1 MRLVLLVATFAIAGL
16 AGVSSVAGAA
26 EDHPILPG
34 YWESVSKVSFPLPS
48 SKTDRK
54 CVSEDQINSYL
65 TGPSNPHYTCHYDK
79 RHVEDG
85 QATMEGDCVDSGVHA
100 KIKISGTYTATSF
113 QLTSHLQAVLGGLQ
127 IPITASIEA
136 HRLSG
141 ECPIGAK
148 VEGGPKVEGGD
159 RKEPTE

>member
-1 MRLVLLVATFAIAGL
+1 MRLALLAAVTLIADVLIGA
-16 AGVSSVAGAA
+16 SSVAGAA

-48 SKTDRK
+48 TKTERK

-85 QATMEGDCVDSGVHA
+85 QVTLEGDCIDSGVHA
-100 KIKISGTYTATSF
+100 KIKITGVYTATSF
-113 QLTSHLQAVLGGLQ
+113 QLDSHLQAVLGGLQ
-127 IPITASIEA
+127 IPITASIDA
-136 HRLSG
+136 HRLGG
-141 ECPIGAK
+141 ECPIGSK
-148 VEGGPKVEGGD
+148 VEGGPSKKD
-159 RKEPTE
+159 PAN